1 MATVS
6 LKVGTLR
13 HLMIQYDSDSE
24 DFNAIISIY
33 SIYCIIDESW
43 CIQIWIS
50 VQDLDISLCDNLVTL
65 INGFITNTVKLE
77 KYACVVLHDD

>member
-6 LKVGTLR
+6 LKVGISK

-33 SIYCIIDESW
+33 IIYCIIDES
-43 CIQIWIS
+43 
-50 VQDLDISLCDNLVTL
+50 
-65 INGFITNTVKLE
+65 
-77 KYACVVLHDD
+77 